1 MMTKYRFP
9 GDFMFQL
16 TKEEYANLRSQFVTS
31 IWGGRRYFPYAFT
44 EQGVAMLSSV
54 LNSKRAIRVNISIM
68 RVFAHIKQLINTN
81 KNAAER
87 INKLENITEDHDVNT
102 KTATKEIEDTMLT
115 RYACY
120 LIAQNGDPR
129 KEKIAFAQS
138 YFAIQTRKQEL
149 LEERIALNERIRARE
164 KLAGTEYDLSGVA
177 YERGVDGQGF
187 ARVEALLKEA
197 ILDSIYFEHD
207 LPALGT
213 VLEVFSKVQKRIDIK
228 KLS

>member
-1 MMTKYRFP
+1 
-9 GDFMFQL
+9 
-16 TKEEYANLRSQFVTS
+16 VTS